1 MINAAKTPKLLYR
14 SFAYFAMFGLVVAPV
29 GAPLAQS
36 ERRAT
41 ALEEVVV
48 TAQKRE
54 ESLQDA
60 PISLAVFGA
69 EALENLG
76 VSEMGEIA
84 EYVPNLSMRKSP
96 ASQDNYIVGI
106 RGVVAGGT
114 DLLTDP
120 RVGIYVD
127 GIYLGRTVGQAFDIN
142 DLERV
147 EVLRGPQGTLYGRNT
162 VGGAINLITAKPS
175 GEFSFKQKLSG
186 GSDGLFESR
195 TSVNLDTISLQGFG
209 DLKASF
215 SYLTKEDD
223 GYIQNSADNDALF
236 GSGEHEAF
244 RVALL
249 WEYSDTLSV
258 DYRYDNSE
266 RDTYPTTD
274 QLTRVIPTPFGN
286 PLLSHGPILTQALAD
301 ADQDRVSKISRV
313 LGSEREVDGNYS
325 NIDGHSLTVE
335 WDTGQWGVFKSIT
348 GYREWDSAADGSDFG
363 SWDFAN
369 VEVVTGVD
377 GNGDPVMGP
386 ALGQIWIQ
394 DPNDQLGRFN
404 TAANVGDSTAFSV
417 FYGSLDSEQEQ
428 FSQEF
433 QLVGDMMGG
442 DLQYTV
448 GVFYFEEETAEID
461 IQNFTLP
468 ASVLLAD
475 PRNAA
480 LFASAPANNGNW
492 QEVYTGSPYFY
503 YGQDVTSQGL
513 YGQVDYQ
520 ISPNLKGSLGL
531 RYTEDEKDAFI
542 ENGASGADLDGA
554 AVKTT
559 VGLAACQGPGAVLYP
574 EGSTA
579 LSRGCVRAEGDE
591 SWDNF
596 SGFVNLNY
604 SISELTNLY
613 VTVSTGYTAGGFNAR
628 GASVSTIANDPFGEE
643 TLTNYEFGWKYES
656 ADRQTRLNGAAFWVE
671 YEDRQIPQF
680 EAGTN
685 GATSVIE
692 NAGEQEQSGF
702 EFDLTRLLSEGVTL
716 MLSYGY
722 LDAEFKKYVTGKLDA
737 TTGFPTNPGVNDD
750 LASDSTVIV
759 PHAPKHTAA
768 VQLMYDFEP
777 LPIGDF
783 SFWFGAT
790 YHSSL
795 VYDAQLH
802 NYNTTGEYHLFN
814 ARLNWDINTGGSLP
828 GQLRAS
834 VWGQNITD
842 EEVRGFGIDFGQL
855 GFALNTYLNVG
866 TYGIDLVYNY

>member
-1 MINAAKTPKLLYR
+1 MINAAKAPKLLYR

-60 PISLAVFGA
+60 PISLAVFGT

-76 VSEMGEIA
+76 VSEMGGIA
-84 EYVPNLSMRKSP
+84 EYVPNLSMRQQP
-96 ASQDNYIVGI
+96 ASKDNYAIAI
-106 RGVVAGGT
+106 RGVTGNGT
-114 DLLTDP
+114 DLFADP
-120 RVGIYVD
+120 RVGVYVD
-127 GIYLGRTVGQAFDIN
+127 GIYLGRTVGQAFDVN

-162 VGGAINLITAKPS
+162 VGGAINLITAKPT
-175 GEFSFKQKLSG
+175 GEFNFKQKLSG

-195 TSVNLDTISLQGFG
+195 TSVNLETISLQGYG
-209 DLKASF
+209 DLMASF
-215 SYLTKEDD
+215 TYLTKEDD
-223 GYIQNSADNDALF
+223 GYIQNSADNDKLF
-236 GSGEHEAF
+236 GGGEYEAF

-258 DYRYDNSE
+258 DYRYDSSE
-266 RDTYPTTD
+266 RDTFPTTN

-286 PLLSHGPILTQALAD
+286 PLLAHGPIFTQALAA

-313 LGSEREVDGNYS
+313 IGSQSGNDGNYS
-325 NIDGHSLTVE
+325 NIDGHSFTVE

-348 GYREWDSAADGSDFG
+348 GYREWDSGADTTDFG
-363 SWDFAN
+363 SWTFSDAQLDSIWLPG
-369 VEVVTGVD
+369 TA
-377 GNGDPVMGP
+377 DP
-386 ALGQIWIQ
+386 
-394 DPNDQLGRFN
+394 RFD
-404 TAANVGDSTAFSV
+404 TAANLGVTDFSV
-417 FYGSLDSEQEQ
+417 FNATRESEQEQ

-448 GVFYFEEETAEID
+448 GLFYFEEETEESNP
-461 IQNFTLP
+461 QSFTLP
-468 ASVLLAD
+468 AAGLIMSTPASAFVGGVF
-475 PRNAA
+475 PNAA
-480 LFASAPANNGNW
+480 AG
-492 QEVYTGSPYFY
+492 GSGHEIYLSRPFFF

-542 ENGASGADLDGA
+542 ENGAGGVDLDGTG

-559 VGLAACQGPGAVLYP
+559 VDLAACQGPGAVLYMA
-574 EGSTA
+574 SATLNRA
-579 LSRGCVRAEGDE
+579 CVRAEGSE

-613 VTVSTGYTAGGFNAR
+613 VTVSTGYGAGGFNAR
-628 GASVSTIANDPFGEE
+628 GGSISTIANSPFDEE

-671 YEDRQIPQF
+671 YEDRQISQF
-680 EAGTN
+680 EGGTS
-685 GATSVIE
+685 GASSLIK
-692 NAGEQEQSGF
+692 NAGEQELSGF

-722 LDAEFKKYVTGKLDA
+722 LDGEFKEFVTGKLDS
-737 TTGFPTNPGVNDD
+737 TTGVATDPGVNEDI
-750 LASDSTVIV
+750 ASDSTVIV
-759 PHAPKHTAA
+759 PHAPQHTAA
-768 VQLMYDFEP
+768 VQLMYDFES
-777 LPIGDF
+777 LPIGDL

-790 YHSSL
+790 YHSAL
-795 VYDAQLH
+795 AYHAQLH
-802 NYNTTGEYHLFN
+802 NYDTTGEYHLFN

-834 VWGQNITD
+834 VWGENITD

-855 GFALNTYLNVG
+855 GFAVNTYLNVG